1 MLVYM
6 ILYTCQPG
14 TDGKYLKGVYHM
26 KATFKKLDKETN
38 INVNHRKESHFTKQY
53 TAVVFNGQCAYDA
66 VTLRIYA
73 TDAKSYCCLWVHDNC
88 SWIKSCRD
96 SYYRAA
102 SGSAGGYGYH
112 RASAAAQEAINN
124 AGITLSEDINGR
136 GDAAIEDAVYAI
148 ASAMWGTDGYCIYV
162 TRANA

>member
-1 MLVYM
+1 
-6 ILYTCQPG
+6 
-14 TDGKYLKGVYHM
+14 M
-26 KATFKKLDKETN
+26 KAAFNELTKEPKF
-38 INVNHRKESHFTKQY
+38 NVNHRKENHFTQQY
-53 TAVVFNGQCAYDA
+53 TAVVFNGKAAYDA

-112 RASAAAQEAINN
+112 RASAAARNAIQH
-124 AGITLSEDINGR
+124 ACITLSEDIGGR
-136 GDAAIEDAVYAI
+136 GDTAIEEAVRAI
-148 ASAMWGTDGYCIYV
+148 AVAMFGADGYYIHV

>member
-1 MLVYM
+1 
-6 ILYTCQPG
+6 
-14 TDGKYLKGVYHM
+14 M
-26 KATFKKLDKETN
+26 KAAFNELTKEPKF
-38 INVNHRKESHFTKQY
+38 NVNHRKENHFTQQY
-53 TAVVFNGQCAYDA
+53 TAVVFNGKAAYDA

-112 RASAAAQEAINN
+112 RASAAARNAIQN
-124 AGITLSEDINGR
+124 AGITLSEDIGGR
-136 GDAAIEDAVYAI
+136 GDAAIEEAVRAI
-148 ASAMWGTDGYCIYV
+148 AVTIWGMDGYYIHV

>member
-1 MLVYM
+1 
-6 ILYTCQPG
+6 
-14 TDGKYLKGVYHM
+14 M
-26 KATFKKLDKETN
+26 KAIFNELTKGPKF
-38 INVNHRKESHFTKQY
+38 NVNHRKENHFVKQY
-53 TAVVFNGQCAYDA
+53 TAVVFNGKAAYDA

-136 GDAAIEDAVYAI
+136 GDTAIEDAVYAI
-148 ASAMWGTDGYCIYV
+148 ASAMWGADGYYIYV

>member
-1 MLVYM
+1 M
-6 ILYTCQPG
+6 I
-14 TDGKYLKGVYHM
+14 
-26 KATFKKLDKETN
+26 ATFKKLDKETI

-53 TAVVFNGQCAYDA
+53 TAVVFNGQSAYDA

-73 TDAKSYCCLWVHDNC
+73 TDAKSYCCLWVNDNC
-88 SWIKSCRD
+88 SWVKGCRD
-96 SYYRAA
+96 SYYRAG

-112 RASAAAQEAINN
+112 RASAAAQEAISN

-136 GDAAIEDAVYAI
+136 GDAAIEEAVHAI
-148 ASAMWGTDGYCIYV
+148 AAAIWDADRYYIHV

>member
-1 MLVYM
+1 M
-6 ILYTCQPG
+6 I
-14 TDGKYLKGVYHM
+14 
-26 KATFKKLDKETN
+26 ATFNKLTN
-38 INVNHRKESHFTKQY
+38 APKFNINHRKENHFTQQY

-88 SWIKSCRD
+88 SWVKCCRD
-96 SYYRAA
+96 SYYRNG

-124 AGITLSEDINGR
+124 AGIILSEDIAGR
-136 GDAAIEDAVYAI
+136 GDAAIEEAVRAI
-148 ASAMWGTDGYCIYV
+148 AVVMWGADGYYIHV